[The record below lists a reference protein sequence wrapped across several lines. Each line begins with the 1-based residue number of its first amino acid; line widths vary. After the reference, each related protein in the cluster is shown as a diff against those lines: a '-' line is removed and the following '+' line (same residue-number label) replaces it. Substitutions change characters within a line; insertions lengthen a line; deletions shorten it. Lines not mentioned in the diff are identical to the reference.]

1 MKKHGGDITRS
12 RGGGVWDQG
21 TAAVETAI
29 AERVPLPL
37 AGAHLAAAVENM
49 PLGLAFFDSDLRLIL
64 SNSRYRTMLRL
75 PVHAVRPG
83 VSLRELVECGVAAG
97 QHPGLETD
105 DVLAERLAIFAA
117 GKPASLLTHFG
128 DGRTLETTYRPMP
141 EGGWIAVYHDV
152 TERERRIAALRRR
165 DAELRTQNLLFD
177 AALDNMS
184 HGITMWD
191 GEERLVVVNR
201 RYYELTGASPA
212 LVRRGMT
219 YREMASAFVEAGY
232 FPAQMAEEVYAK
244 RRAQLRAGAGV
255 RHLDQLAS
263 GVILASRHQLLPDGG
278 WVSVFEDV
286 TDLQR
291 AEARI
296 THMALHDALT
306 GLPNRVLF
314 RQKLEEALADARSGT
329 ICAVL
334 CLDLDYFKSVND
346 TLGHPVGD
354 ALLRCVTERLRSAL
368 RDSDTVARLGGD
380 EFAIIQTSVEQPGDT
395 TSLAERL
402 VRLIS
407 APYAIAGQQVVVG
420 VSIGIAMPPADGD
433 DPDALL
439 KHADLALYKAKD
451 NGGGSYCFFE
461 AEMDAQMQ
469 ARHLLE
475 MDLRNAVAA
484 QEFELHYQPLV
495 EIPTRRP
502 IGFEALLRWRHP
514 SRGLVGPSDFIPL
527 AEDIGLI
534 VPIGEWVLRQACAE
548 AAGWPDCIKVAVN
561 LSAAQ
566 FRAHGLADTVIAILR
581 ETGLRPD
588 RLELEITETVLLH
601 DSADMLATLHRL
613 RDVGVSIALDDFG
626 TGYSSLATLR
636 RFPFTL
642 VKIDRSFVADA
653 GESGNTSGAIVRAVA
668 SLCAALGMAATVEG
682 VETEAQLAWLTAE
695 GFAIAQGHLFGRP
708 MPVSDLRRLL
718 DALPPCPVQP
728 ASAGARRRSTAVRA
742 ATLPAAQ
749 QPDKHPPKAGR
760 AGRPGDREDAEH
772 RRHDAGQDQRS
783 RDLREEHDTPEG
795 REHRHHGSR
804 QCCPD
809 GAQVP
814 DRDGEGPEARE
825 PCQDTLRAREPEQL
839 GRGRVEKARRA
850 RGDPKR

>member
-1 MKKHGGDITRS
+1 MTKQDSDISGAPAGDLW
-12 RGGGVWDQG
+12 GAG
-21 TAAVETAI
+21 AAASEA
-29 AERVPLPL
+29 ARPDPVPPQL
-37 AGAHLAAAVENM
+37 AGEHLAAAVENM
-49 PLGLAFFDSDLRLIL
+49 PLGLAFFDHDLRLIL

-75 PVHAVRPG
+75 PAHVVRPG
-83 VSLRELVECGVAAG
+83 VSLRELVECAVASG
-97 QHPGLETD
+97 RHPGLKVED
-105 DVLAERLAIFAA
+105 LLAERLAIFAA
-117 GKPASLLTHFG
+117 GKPASLLMQFA

-141 EGGWIAVYHDV
+141 EGGWVAVYHDV
-152 TERERRIAALRRR
+152 TKSERRIADLRRR
-165 DAELRTQNLLFD
+165 DTELRTQNLLFD

-191 GEERLVVVNR
+191 GAERLVVVNR

-212 LVRRGMT
+212 MVWRGMT
-219 YREMASAFVEAGY
+219 YREMASSFAEAGY
-232 FPAQMAEEVYAK
+232 FPSQMAEQVYAK
-244 RRAQLRAGAGV
+244 RREQLRAGAGV

-263 GVILASRHQLLPDGG
+263 GVILASRHQMLPDGG

-286 TDLQR
+286 TDMQR

-296 THMALHDALT
+296 THMALHDAMT

-314 RQKLEEALADARSGT
+314 RQKLEEALAGARRGMK
-329 ICAVL
+329 CAVL

-346 TLGHPVGD
+346 TLGHPIGD

-368 RDSDTVARLGGD
+368 RDLDTVARLGGD
-380 EFAIIQTSVEQPGDT
+380 EFAIIQTSVKQPEDT

-407 APYAIAGQQVVVG
+407 APYVIAGHQVVVG

-433 DPDALL
+433 DPDTLL
-439 KHADLALYKAKD
+439 KHADLALYRAKD
-451 NGGGSYCFFE
+451 NGRGGYCMFD
-461 AEMDAQMQ
+461 ADIGAQMQ
-469 ARHLLE
+469 ARHVLE
-475 MDLRNAVAA
+475 MDLRHAVTA

-495 EIPTRRP
+495 EIPTRRT

-514 SRGLVGPSDFIPL
+514 SRGLVAPSDFIPL
-527 AEDIGLI
+527 AENIGLI

-548 AAGWPDCIKVAVN
+548 AAGWPEGIKVAVN

-566 FRAHGLADTVIAILR
+566 FRAPELADSVIAILR

-613 RDVGVSIALDDFG
+613 RRAGVSIALDDFG

-653 GESGNTSGAIVRAVA
+653 AEYGNASGAIVRAVA

-695 GFAIAQGHLFGRP
+695 GFTIAQGYLFGRP
-708 MPVSDLRRLL
+708 MPVADVRGRL
-718 DALPPCPVQP
+718 DAL
-728 ASAGARRRSTAVRA
+728 RS
-742 ATLPAAQ
+742 
-749 QPDKHPPKAGR
+749 
-760 AGRPGDREDAEH
+760 DREDTHH
-772 RRHDAGQDQRS
+772 RRRGARQEQQP
-783 RDLREEHDTPEG
+783 RDVPAEHDT
-795 REHRHHGSR
+795 
-804 QCCPD
+804 
-809 GAQVP
+809 
-814 DRDGEGPEARE
+814 
-825 PCQDTLRAREPEQL
+825 L
-839 GRGRVEKARRA
+839 K
-850 RGDPKR
+850 

>member
-1 MKKHGGDITRS
+1 MTRA
-12 RGGGVWDQG
+12 RRGGVWDQG
-21 TAAVETAI
+21 SAAIEGAI
-29 AERVPLPL
+29 AERVQPHL
-37 AGAHLAAAVENM
+37 AGDHLAAAVEHM
-49 PLGLAFFDSDLRLIL
+49 PLGLAFFDSDLRLVL
-64 SNSRYRTMLRL
+64 SNSHYRTMLRL
-75 PVHAVRPG
+75 PAHAVRPD
-83 VSLRELVECGVAAG
+83 VSLRELVECAVASG
-97 QHPGLETD
+97 EHPGQEVD
-105 DVLAERLAIFAA
+105 DILAERLAIFAA

-141 EGGWIAVYHDV
+141 EGGWIAVYRDV
-152 TERERRIAALRRR
+152 TESERRIAALRRR

-201 RYYELTGASPA
+201 RYYELTGASP
-212 LVRRGMT
+212 LMVRRGMT

-232 FPAQMAEEVYAK
+232 FPAEMAEQVYAK

-296 THMALHDALT
+296 THMALHDAMT

-314 RQKLEEALADARSGT
+314 RQKLEEALAGARSGT
-329 ICAVL
+329 RCAVL

-346 TLGHPVGD
+346 TLGHPIGD

-407 APYAIAGQQVVVG
+407 APYAIAGHQVVVG
-420 VSIGIAMPPADGD
+420 VSIGIAMPPGDGD
-433 DPDALL
+433 DPDTLL

-451 NGGGSYCFFE
+451 NGGGGHCFFE
-461 AEMDAQMQ
+461 AEMGVQMQ
-469 ARHLLE
+469 ARHVLE
-475 MDLRNAVAA
+475 MDLRHAITA

-502 IGFEALLRWRHP
+502 IGFEALLRWHHP
-514 SRGLVGPSDFIPL
+514 SRGLVAPSDFIPL

-534 VPIGEWVLRQACAE
+534 VPIGEWVLRRACAE

-566 FRAHGLADTVIAILR
+566 FRDPGLADSVIAILR

-613 RDVGVSIALDDFG
+613 RSVGVSIALDDFG

-708 MPVSDLRRLL
+708 MPVSDIRRLL
-718 DALPPCPVQP
+718 DSLPPCRVRP
-728 ASAGARRRSTAVRA
+728 ASAGGGRPSTAVRA
-742 ATLPAAQ
+742 AIP
-749 QPDKHPPKAGR
+749 PDP
-760 AGRPGDREDAEH
+760 RPGDREDAEH
-772 RRHDAGQDQRS
+772 RRHDASQDQRS

-804 QCCPD
+804 QCCSD

-814 DRDGEGPEARE
+814 DGDGKGPEARE
-825 PCQDTLRAREPEQL
+825 ARQDTLRAREPEQRA
-839 GRGRVEKARRA
+839 RGRVEKARRA
-850 RGDPKR
+850 RGEPKRQRDHRRGD

>member
-1 MKKHGGDITRS
+1 MTEQDSDPTRA
-12 RGGGVWDQG
+12 RGSDVWDQG
-21 TAAVETAI
+21 SAAIEGAI
-29 AERVPLPL
+29 AERAPPQL
-37 AGAHLAAAVENM
+37 AVEHLAAAVENM
-49 PLGLAFFDSDLRLIL
+49 PLGLALFDSDLRLIL
-64 SNSRYRTMLRL
+64 SNSRFRTMLRL
-75 PVHAVRPG
+75 PAHAVRPG
-83 VSLRELVECGVAAG
+83 VSLREMVECAVAAG

-105 DVLAERLAIFAA
+105 GILAERLAIFAA

-128 DGRTLETTYRPMP
+128 DGRTIETTYRPMP
-141 EGGWIAVYHDV
+141 EGGWIVVYHDV
-152 TERERRIAALRRR
+152 TESERRIAALRRR

-201 RYYELTGASPA
+201 RYYELTGASPMV
-212 LVRRGMT
+212 VRRGMT
-219 YREMASAFVEAGY
+219 YREMASAFVEAG
-232 FPAQMAEEVYAK
+232 FFSAQTAEEVYAK
-244 RRAQLRAGAGV
+244 RRAQIHAGAGV

-286 TDLQR
+286 TELQR

-296 THMALHDALT
+296 THMALHDAMT

-314 RQKLEEALADARSGT
+314 RQKLDEALAGARSGG
-329 ICAVL
+329 ICALL
-334 CLDLDYFKSVND
+334 CLDLDDFKSVND
-346 TLGHPVGD
+346 TLGHPIGD
-354 ALLRCVTERLRSAL
+354 ALLRCVTERLRSGL

-407 APYAIAGQQVVVG
+407 APYAIAGHHLVVG
-420 VSIGIAMPPADGD
+420 VSIGIAMLPADGD
-433 DPDALL
+433 DPDTLL
-439 KHADLALYKAKD
+439 KHADLALYRAKD
-451 NGGGSYCFFE
+451 NGGGGYCFFDT
-461 AEMDAQMQ
+461 AMGVQMQ
-469 ARHLLE
+469 ARHVLE
-475 MDLRNAVAA
+475 VDLRHAVTA
-484 QEFELHYQPLV
+484 QAFELHYQPLV
-495 EIPTRRP
+495 EITTRRP

-527 AEDIGLI
+527 AEESGLI
-534 VPIGEWVLRQACAE
+534 VPIGEWVLRQACTE

-566 FRAHGLADTVIAILR
+566 FRDPGLADTVISILR
-581 ETGLRPD
+581 ETGLRPG

-613 RDVGVSIALDDFG
+613 RYVGVSIALDDFG

-642 VKIDRSFVADA
+642 VKIDRSFVSDA

-668 SLCAALGMAATVEG
+668 NLCAALGMAATVEG

-695 GFAIAQGHLFGRP
+695 GFATAQGHLFGRP

-718 DALPPCPVQP
+718 DTFPSCRIRP
-728 ASAGARRRSTAVRA
+728 ASA
-742 ATLPAAQ
+742 
-749 QPDKHPPKAGR
+749 
-760 AGRPGDREDAEH
+760 
-772 RRHDAGQDQRS
+772 
-783 RDLREEHDTPEG
+783 
-795 REHRHHGSR
+795 
-804 QCCPD
+804 
-809 GAQVP
+809 
-814 DRDGEGPEARE
+814 
-825 PCQDTLRAREPEQL
+825 
-839 GRGRVEKARRA
+839 RG
-850 RGDPKR
+850 